1 MNEVDEMRRQAAR
14 ARSAAWRRRKSRGAL
29 VIPVEVAPS
38 DLAGLERLALLP
50 VGERDPQ
57 VIGKAVVQFLAAA
70 RPLAAVGDALW
81 PAEAEP
87 RA

>member
-1 MNEVDEMRRQAAR
+1 MNGVDEKRRQAAR
-14 ARSAAWRRRKSRGAL
+14 ERSAAWRRRKSRGAL
-29 VIPVEVAPS
+29 VIAVEVAPS
-38 DLAGLERLALLP
+38 DLAGLERLALLA
-50 VGERDPQ
+50 VGERGPQ
-57 VIGKAVVQFLAAA
+57 AIGAAVVRFLAAA